1 MNKLSVNKMKA
12 AAVAFAIAFGFS
24 ATDSFGQETPSKG
37 TQQTQPPVEQ
47 TQPTKDQQQTQPTM
61 DEQAQPTKDQ
71 QTQPKKDSQTK
82 TMESANE
89 KQMGWSEYKQDLR
102 AKYQKVMD
110 QVDNMRKQ
118 ATEKNVSAEFTEAL
132 DRFEARAKVFAD
144 HLKNTD
150 SIPADKQ
157 EEFRSAMKD
166 RVEQLNEDFNMLKER
181 WASINK

>member
-61 DEQAQPTKDQ
+61 DEQAQPTKD
-71 QTQPKKDSQTK
+71 SQTK
-82 TMESANE
+82 PMQSANE